1 MVFLAFPLF
10 NIIKGGTRG
19 QGMPAILKEFAHENA
34 PDAGKTMED
43 AIRMPQ
49 KYLRMAEDG
58 KRKYHARERILQ
70 EMQREI

>member
-1 MVFLAFPLF
+1 MVFLAFPPF

-19 QGMPAILKEFAHENA
+19 QRMPTILKEFAHENA
-34 PDAGKTMED
+34 ADAGKTMED

-49 KYLRMAEDG
+49 KYLRMPEDA

>member
-1 MVFLAFPLF
+1 
-10 NIIKGGTRG
+10 
-19 QGMPAILKEFAHENA
+19 
-34 PDAGKTMED
+34 MED

-58 KRKYHARERILQ
+58 KRKYHARERIWQ

>member
-1 MVFLAFPLF
+1 MVFLAFPPF

-19 QGMPAILKEFAHENA
+19 QRMATILKEFAHENGA
-34 PDAGKTMED
+34 DGGKTMED
-43 AIRMPQ
+43 AIRMAQ